1 MCNIDR
7 NADAQVIALGLTLIT
22 KAIEAS
28 VTQPQ
33 PSNDTLS
40 AATRDYQQGKI
51 TKSQFMAVIDAL
63 DEQTYN
69 TRAYA
74 EPENSWNREYLDAKA
89 YLDQYRR

>member
-1 MCNIDR
+1 MCNINR
-7 NADAQVIALGLTLIT
+7 DAEAQLLGLGLAFIT
-22 KAIEAS
+22 KAMEAS
-28 VTQPQ
+28 VTQSQ
-33 PSNDTLS
+33 PSTDVLAS
-40 AATRDYQQGKI
+40 ATTAYQQGKI

-74 EPENSWNREYLDAKA
+74 EPENSWNREYLEAKA